1 MAAVALMMVA
11 CSSEDNVLEPESAIQ
26 QPGMIP
32 FSATVAA
39 PESDA
44 TTRTVYE
51 EVTSGTDAG
60 KIKVAWKAGD
70 AIALLNIETNLAD
83 DVTVGTINSDGSASI
98 NGNITAGT
106 SGNVIMAYYP
116 ADVYNHSAAFFA
128 KFAAQGGTLGF
139 IQDNLDWRE
148 GIGSLSVSGSP
159 SAATLDSNLDMESK
173 IAIWKLTL
181 QDNSATPAALN
192 ATKVAVKN
200 GSTVLAATTTIT
212 ASPTVYLALINPAD
226 PDVHSYNGLTIEATV
241 GNDTYTYAATQSV
254 TLTPGMYYQSTATM
268 KRQPKVTDL
277 STITDDYTA
286 GDGDV
291 LTGKLGSNVKISIA
305 DGATVTLKDVNITNL
320 RADCDWACIN
330 CPGDAILVL
339 EGDNTV
345 CTKED
350 ADKPCK
356 HPGIWIAEEK
366 TLTIRGTG
374 SLNASSN
381 GLGAGIGGGSY
392 IPCGNIIIDGGTIIA
407 KGGDYSAGIGSGSD
421 ASCGNITI
429 SGGTVT
435 AEGGDLGAG
444 IGSGGSGYGD
454 ASCGNITISGGTVT
468 ATGGDFGAG
477 IGSGESARC
486 YDITISGG
494 AVTATGGK
502 AAAGIGSGK
511 LAKCDDITITSGVTS
526 VTATKGSENTSSI
539 GAGENSLCGVVKI
552 EDESKVTQN

>member
-11 CSSEDNVLEPESAIQ
+11 CSSEDNVLEPGSAIQ

-44 TTRTVYE
+44 TTRTVYK

-70 AIALLNIETNLAD
+70 AIALLNKETNQAD

-116 ADVYNHSAAFFA
+116 ADVFNHSATFFA
-128 KFAAQGGTLGF
+128 KFTAQGGTLGF
-139 IQDNLDWRE
+139 IQDNLDWRV

-305 DGATVTLKDVNITNL
+305 DGATVTLKDVDITNL
-320 RADCDWACIN
+320 RADCGWACIN

-350 ADKPCK
+350 ADNPCK
-356 HPGIWIAEEK
+356 HPGIWIADEK

-381 GLGAGIGGGSY
+381 GFGAGIGGGSE

-407 KGGDYSAGIGSGSD
+407 KGGDYSAGIGSGVSGYGDD
-421 ASCGNITI
+421 AYCGNITI
-429 SGGTVT
+429 
-435 AEGGDLGAG
+435 
-444 IGSGGSGYGD
+444 
-454 ASCGNITISGGTVT
+454 NGGTVT

-477 IGSGESARC
+477 IGSGKSASC
-486 YDITISGG
+486 DDITISGG
-494 AVTATGGK
+494 TVTATGGK
-502 AAAGIGSGK
+502 AAAGIGSGE
-511 LAKCDDITITSGVTS
+511 LARCGDITITSGVTS
-526 VTATKGSENTSSI
+526 VTATKGSENISSI
-539 GAGENSLCGVVKI
+539 GKGENSLCGVVKI
-552 EDESKVTQN
+552 EDMSKVTQY